1 MPESIIIESLTLVT
15 LLLYAIDRVN
25 IQPIFDRDPYE
36 SRRQELKGS
45 RLVKVLVFYQ
55 LIKDPTQRGLLRAL
69 DQLPDAQAVL
79 GGTLKRNTLSNALVQ
94 RDLDQIIEAWIM
106 LLAHYRPYLEQRGKK
121 FARIA
126 AVDASLIKLS
136 LAAYDWAKYRKQT
149 GAAKIT
155 CVFDWVK
162 GVPQQFVFTASGK
175 IHDLK
180 ATTEIAWCAGW
191 TYLFDRGYFAFD
203 LLTALLNIGAH
214 FVLRFKDGVDF
225 KIIERRL
232 IPEFKLPAGIRA
244 ITSDWT
250 VILPGWDG
258 EIILRLVSYRLTDGK
273 LIRVLT
279 DRHDL
284 SALSVA
290 LLYKERWT
298 IENWWRWLKRVYK
311 IKEPL
316 GRSENALP
324 LQIVAAF
331 VTDLLL
337 RAFKHC
343 GGFKGKLYEFV
354 TTCRDLALV
363 PIARLGS
370 LREVGVFCIS
380 PRKGIFQELLWKKLS
395 ELVASGSHH
404 FCSYSS

>member
-1 MPESIIIESLTLVT
+1 MLEPIITESLTLVT
-15 LLLYAIDRVN
+15 LLLYAIDRVK

-36 SRRQELKGS
+36 SRRHELKGS

-69 DQLPDAQAVL
+69 DQLPDAQAAL

-94 RDLDQIIEAWIM
+94 RDLDQIIEAWIV
-106 LLAHYRPYLEQRGKK
+106 LLAHYRPYLEQTGKK

-258 EIILRLVSYRLTDGK
+258 DIILRLVSYRLTDGK

-370 LREVGVFCIS
+370 LREVLLAATRFL
-380 PRKGIFQELLWKKLS
+380 ELPQFLPQT
-395 ELVASGSHH
+395 
-404 FCSYSS
+404 

>member
-1 MPESIIIESLTLVT
+1 MLEPIITESLTLVT

-25 IQPIFDRDPYE
+25 IQSIFDRDPYE
-36 SRRQELKGS
+36 SRRHELKGS

-69 DQLPDAQAVL
+69 DQLPDAQAAL

-94 RDLDQIIEAWIM
+94 RELDQIIAAWIV
-106 LLAHYRPYLEQRGKK
+106 LLAHYRPYLEQTGKK

-180 ATTEIAWCAGW
+180 ATREIAWCAGW

-258 EIILRLVSYRLTDGK
+258 DIILRLVSYRLTDGK

-370 LREVGVFCIS
+370 LREVLLAATRFL
-380 PRKGIFQELLWKKLS
+380 ELPQFLPQT
-395 ELVASGSHH
+395 
-404 FCSYSS
+404 

>member
-1 MPESIIIESLTLVT
+1 MPEPIIIESLTLVT
-15 LLLYAIDRVN
+15 LLLYAIDRVK

-45 RLVKVLVFYQ
+45 RLVKVLIFYQ

-69 DQLPDAQAVL
+69 DQSQDAQAAL

-94 RDLDQIIEAWIM
+94 RDLDQIIEAWIV
-106 LLAHYRPYLEQRGKK
+106 LIAHYRPYFEQTGKK

-136 LAAYDWAKYRKQT
+136 LVAYDWAKYRKKT
-149 GAAKIT
+149 GAAKIR

-175 IHDLK
+175 LHDLK

-203 LLTALLNIGAH
+203 LLTALLNTGAH

-244 ITSDWT
+244 ITRDWR

-258 EIILRLVSYRLTDGK
+258 DIILRLVSYRLTDGK

-363 PIARLGS
+363 PVARLGS
-370 LREVGVFCIS
+370 LREVLLAATRFL
-380 PRKGIFQELLWKKLS
+380 ELSQFLPQTQT
-395 ELVASGSHH
+395 
-404 FCSYSS
+404 

>member
-1 MPESIIIESLTLVT
+1 MLEPIITESLTLVT

-36 SRRQELKGS
+36 SRRHELKGS

-69 DQLPDAQAVL
+69 DQLPDAQAAL

-94 RDLDQIIEAWIM
+94 RELDQIIEAWIV
-106 LLAHYRPYLEQRGKK
+106 LLAHYRPYLEQTGKK

-180 ATTEIAWCAGW
+180 ATREIAWCAGW

-258 EIILRLVSYRLTDGK
+258 DIILRLVSYRLTDGK

-370 LREVGVFCIS
+370 LREVLLAATRFL
-380 PRKGIFQELLWKKLS
+380 ELPQFLPQT
-395 ELVASGSHH
+395 
-404 FCSYSS
+404 

>member
-1 MPESIIIESLTLVT
+1 MPEPIIIESLTLVT
-15 LLLYAIDRVN
+15 LLLYAIDRVK

-45 RLVKVLVFYQ
+45 RLVKVLIFYQ

-69 DQLPDAQAVL
+69 DQLQDAQAAL

-94 RDLDQIIEAWIM
+94 RDLDQIIEAWIV
-106 LLAHYRPYLEQRGKK
+106 LLAHDRPSLEQTGKK

-136 LAAYDWAKYRKQT
+136 LAAYDWAKYRKKT
-149 GAAKIT
+149 GAAKIR

-175 IHDLK
+175 LHDLK
-180 ATTEIAWCAGW
+180 ATTEIGWCAGW

-203 LLTALLNIGAH
+203 LLTALLNTGAH

-258 EIILRLVSYRLTDGK
+258 DIILRLVSYRLTDGK

-363 PIARLGS
+363 PVARLGS
-370 LREVGVFCIS
+370 LREVLLAATRFL
-380 PRKGIFQELLWKKLS
+380 ELSQFLPQTQT
-395 ELVASGSHH
+395 
-404 FCSYSS
+404 

>member
-1 MPESIIIESLTLVT
+1 MLEPIITESLTLVT

-36 SRRQELKGS
+36 SRRHELKGS

-69 DQLPDAQAVL
+69 DQLPDAQAAL

-94 RDLDQIIEAWIM
+94 RDLDQIIEAWIV
-106 LLAHYRPYLEQRGKK
+106 LLAHYRPYLEQTGKK

-180 ATTEIAWCAGW
+180 ATREIAWCAGW

-203 LLTALLNIGAH
+203 LLTALLDIGAH

-258 EIILRLVSYRLTDGK
+258 DIILRLVSYRLTDGK

-370 LREVGVFCIS
+370 LREVLLAATRFL
-380 PRKGIFQELLWKKLS
+380 ELPQFLPQT
-395 ELVASGSHH
+395 
-404 FCSYSS
+404 

>member
-1 MPESIIIESLTLVT
+1 MLEPIITESLTLVT

-36 SRRQELKGS
+36 SRRHELKGS

-69 DQLPDAQAVL
+69 DQLPDAQAAL

-94 RDLDQIIEAWIM
+94 RDLDQIIEAWIV
-106 LLAHYRPYLEQRGKK
+106 LLAHYRPYLEQTGKK

-258 EIILRLVSYRLTDGK
+258 DIILRLVSYRLTDGK

-316 GRSENALP
+316 GRSEKALP

-370 LREVGVFCIS
+370 LREVLLAATRFL
-380 PRKGIFQELLWKKLS
+380 ELPQFLPQT
-395 ELVASGSHH
+395 
-404 FCSYSS
+404 

>member
-1 MPESIIIESLTLVT
+1 MLEPIITESLTLVT

-36 SRRQELKGS
+36 SRRHELKGS

-69 DQLPDAQAVL
+69 DQLPDAQAAL

-94 RDLDQIIEAWIM
+94 RDLDQIIEAWIV
-106 LLAHYRPYLEQRGKK
+106 LLAHYRPYLEQTGKK

-126 AVDASLIKLS
+126 ALDASLIKLS

-258 EIILRLVSYRLTDGK
+258 DIILRLVSYRLTDGK

-370 LREVGVFCIS
+370 LREVLLAATRFL
-380 PRKGIFQELLWKKLS
+380 ELPQFLPQT
-395 ELVASGSHH
+395 
-404 FCSYSS
+404 

>member
-1 MPESIIIESLTLVT
+1 MPEPIIIESLTLVT
-15 LLLYAIDRVN
+15 LLLYAIDRVK

-45 RLVKVLVFYQ
+45 RLVKVLIFYQ

-69 DQLPDAQAVL
+69 DQLQDAQAAL

-94 RDLDQIIEAWIM
+94 RDLDQIIEAWIV
-106 LLAHYRPYLEQRGKK
+106 LLAHYRPSLEQTGKK

-136 LAAYDWAKYRKQT
+136 LAAYDWAKYRKKT
-149 GAAKIT
+149 GAAKSR

-175 IHDLK
+175 LHDLK

-203 LLTALLNIGAH
+203 LLTALLNTGAH

-250 VILPGWDG
+250 VIRPGWDG
-258 EIILRLVSYRLTDGK
+258 DIILRLVSYRLTDGK

-363 PIARLGS
+363 PVARLGS
-370 LREVGVFCIS
+370 LREVLLAATRFL
-380 PRKGIFQELLWKKLS
+380 ELSQFLPQTQT
-395 ELVASGSHH
+395 
-404 FCSYSS
+404 

>member
-1 MPESIIIESLTLVT
+1 MPEPIIIESLTLVT
-15 LLLYAIDRVN
+15 LLLYAIDRVK

-45 RLVKVLVFYQ
+45 RLVKVLIFYQ

-69 DQLPDAQAVL
+69 DQSQDAQAAL

-94 RDLDQIIEAWIM
+94 RDLDQIIEAWIV
-106 LLAHYRPYLEQRGKK
+106 LLAHYRPSLEQTGKK

-126 AVDASLIKLS
+126 AIDASLIKLS
-136 LAAYDWAKYRKQT
+136 LVAYDWAKYRKKT

-175 IHDLK
+175 LHDLK

-203 LLTALLNIGAH
+203 LLTALLNTGAH

-258 EIILRLVSYRLTDGK
+258 DIILRLVSYRLTDGK

-363 PIARLGS
+363 PVARLGS
-370 LREVGVFCIS
+370 LREVLLAATRFL
-380 PRKGIFQELLWKKLS
+380 ELSQFLPQTQT
-395 ELVASGSHH
+395 
-404 FCSYSS
+404 

>member
-1 MPESIIIESLTLVT
+1 MLEPIITESLTLVT

-36 SRRQELKGS
+36 SRRHELKGS

-69 DQLPDAQAVL
+69 DQLPDAQAAL

-94 RDLDQIIEAWIM
+94 RDLDQIIEAWIV
-106 LLAHYRPYLEQRGKK
+106 LLAHYRPYLEQTGKK

-203 LLTALLNIGAH
+203 LLTALLDIGAH

-258 EIILRLVSYRLTDGK
+258 DIILRLVSYRLTDGK
-273 LIRVLT
+273 SIRVLT

-370 LREVGVFCIS
+370 LREVLLAVTRFL
-380 PRKGIFQELLWKKLS
+380 ELPQFLPQT
-395 ELVASGSHH
+395 
-404 FCSYSS
+404 

>member
-1 MPESIIIESLTLVT
+1 MLEPLITESLTLVT

-36 SRRQELKGS
+36 SRRHELKGS

-69 DQLPDAQAVL
+69 DQLPDAQAAL

-94 RDLDQIIEAWIM
+94 RELDQIIAAWIV
-106 LLAHYRPYLEQRGKK
+106 LLAHYRPYLEQTGKK

-258 EIILRLVSYRLTDGK
+258 DIILRLVSYRLTDGK

-343 GGFKGKLYEFV
+343 GGFKGKLSP
-354 TTCRDLALV
+354 V
-363 PIARLGS
+363 PY
-370 LREVGVFCIS
+370 VGHWY
-380 PRKGIFQELLWKKLS
+380 K
-395 ELVASGSHH
+395 
-404 FCSYSS
+404 

>member
-1 MPESIIIESLTLVT
+1 MPEPIIIESLTLVT
-15 LLLYAIDRVN
+15 LLLYAIDRVK

-36 SRRQELKGS
+36 SRRYELKGS
-45 RLVKVLVFYQ
+45 RLVKGLVFYQ

-69 DQLPDAQAVL
+69 DQSQDAQAAL

-94 RDLDQIIEAWIM
+94 RDLDQIIEAWIA
-106 LLAHYRPYLEQRGKK
+106 LLAPYRPYLEQTGKK

-136 LAAYDWAKYRKQT
+136 LAAYAWAKYRKKT

-162 GVPQQFVFTASGK
+162 GLPQQFVFTASGK
-175 IHDLK
+175 LHDLK

-203 LLTALLNIGAH
+203 LLTALLNTGAH

-258 EIILRLVSYRLTDGK
+258 DIILRLVSYRLTDGK

-284 SALSVA
+284 LALSVA

-363 PIARLGS
+363 PVARLGS
-370 LREVGVFCIS
+370 LREVLLAATRFL
-380 PRKGIFQELLWKKLS
+380 ELPQFLPQTQT
-395 ELVASGSHH
+395 
-404 FCSYSS
+404 

>member
-1 MPESIIIESLTLVT
+1 MPEPIIIESLTLVT
-15 LLLYAIDRVN
+15 LLLYAIDRVK

-45 RLVKVLVFYQ
+45 RLVKVLIFYQ

-69 DQLPDAQAVL
+69 DRSQDAQAAL

-94 RDLDQIIEAWIM
+94 RDLDQIIEAWIV
-106 LLAHYRPYLEQRGKK
+106 LLAHYRPYLEQTGKK

-136 LAAYDWAKYRKQT
+136 LAAYDWAKYRKKT

-175 IHDLK
+175 LHDLK

-203 LLTALLNIGAH
+203 LLTALLNTGAH

-250 VILPGWDG
+250 VIRPGWDG
-258 EIILRLVSYRLTDGK
+258 DIILRLVSYRLTDGK

-354 TTCRDLALV
+354 TTCRDLAWV
-363 PIARLGS
+363 PVARLGS
-370 LREVGVFCIS
+370 LREVLLAATRFL
-380 PRKGIFQELLWKKLS
+380 ELSQFLPQTQT
-395 ELVASGSHH
+395 
-404 FCSYSS
+404 

>member
-1 MPESIIIESLTLVT
+1 MLEPIITESLTLVT

-36 SRRQELKGS
+36 SRRHELKGS
-45 RLVKVLVFYQ
+45 RLGKVLVFYQ
-55 LIKDPTQRGLLRAL
+55 LSKDPTQRGLLRAL
-69 DQLPDAQAVL
+69 DQLPDAQAAL

-94 RDLDQIIEAWIM
+94 RELDQIIEAWIV
-106 LLAHYRPYLEQRGKK
+106 LLAHYRPYLEQTGKK

-126 AVDASLIKLS
+126 PVDASLIKLS

-180 ATTEIAWCAGW
+180 ATREIAWCAGW

-258 EIILRLVSYRLTDGK
+258 DIILRLVSYRLTDGK

-370 LREVGVFCIS
+370 LREVLLAATRFL
-380 PRKGIFQELLWKKLS
+380 ELPQFLPQT
-395 ELVASGSHH
+395 
-404 FCSYSS
+404 

>member
-1 MPESIIIESLTLVT
+1 MPEPIIIESLTLVT
-15 LLLYAIDRVN
+15 LLLYAIDRVK

-69 DQLPDAQAVL
+69 DQSQDAQAAL

-94 RDLDQIIEAWIM
+94 RDLDQIIEAWIV
-106 LLAHYRPYLEQRGKK
+106 LLAHYRPYLEPTGKK

-136 LAAYDWAKYRKQT
+136 LAAYDWAKYRKKT

-162 GVPQQFVFTASGK
+162 RVPQQFVFTASGK
-175 IHDLK
+175 LHDLK

-203 LLTALLNIGAH
+203 LLTALLNTGAH

-225 KIIERRL
+225 KIIERR
-232 IPEFKLPAGIRA
+232 PSSEFKLPAGIRA
-244 ITSDWT
+244 ITSDWR
-250 VILPGWDG
+250 VILPGWDDD
-258 EIILRLVSYRLTDGK
+258 IILRLVSYRLTDGK

-298 IENWWRWLKRVYK
+298 IENWWRWLKRIYK

-370 LREVGVFCIS
+370 LREVLLAATRFL
-380 PRKGIFQELLWKKLS
+380 ELPQFLPQTQT
-395 ELVASGSHH
+395 
-404 FCSYSS
+404 

>member
-1 MPESIIIESLTLVT
+1 MLEPIITESLTLVT

-36 SRRQELKGS
+36 SRRHELKGS

-69 DQLPDAQAVL
+69 DQLPDAQAAL

-94 RDLDQIIEAWIM
+94 RDLDQIIEAWIV
-106 LLAHYRPYLEQRGKK
+106 LLAHYRPYLEQTGKK

-258 EIILRLVSYRLTDGK
+258 DIILRLVSYRLTDGK

-370 LREVGVFCIS
+370 LREVLLAATRFL
-380 PRKGIFQELLWKKLS
+380 ELPQFLPQT
-395 ELVASGSHH
+395 
-404 FCSYSS
+404 

>member
-1 MPESIIIESLTLVT
+1 MPEPIIIESLTLVT
-15 LLLYAIDRVN
+15 LLLYAIDRVK

-45 RLVKVLVFYQ
+45 RLVKVLIFYQ

-69 DQLPDAQAVL
+69 DQSQDAQAAL

-94 RDLDQIIEAWIM
+94 RDLDQIIEAWIV
-106 LLAHYRPYLEQRGKK
+106 LLAHYRPYLEQTGKK

-250 VILPGWDG
+250 VILPGWDDD
-258 EIILRLVSYRLTDGK
+258 IILRLVSYRLTDGK

-370 LREVGVFCIS
+370 LREVLLAATRFL
-380 PRKGIFQELLWKKLS
+380 ELPQFLPQT
-395 ELVASGSHH
+395 
-404 FCSYSS
+404 

>member
-1 MPESIIIESLTLVT
+1 MLEPIITESLTLVT
-15 LLLYAIDRVN
+15 LLLYAIERVK

-36 SRRQELKGS
+36 SRRHELKGS

-55 LIKDPTQRGLLRAL
+55 LIKDPTQRGLLGAL
-69 DQLPDAQAVL
+69 DQLPDVQAAL

-94 RDLDQIIEAWIM
+94 RDLDQIIEAWIV
-106 LLAHYRPYLEQRGKK
+106 LLAHYRPYLEQTGKK

-258 EIILRLVSYRLTDGK
+258 DIILRLVSYRLTDGK

-370 LREVGVFCIS
+370 LREVLLAATWFL
-380 PRKGIFQELLWKKLS
+380 ELPQFLPQT
-395 ELVASGSHH
+395 
-404 FCSYSS
+404 

>member
-1 MPESIIIESLTLVT
+1 MLEPIITESLTLVR

-36 SRRQELKGS
+36 SRRHELKGS

-69 DQLPDAQAVL
+69 DQLPDAQAAL

-94 RDLDQIIEAWIM
+94 RDLDQIIEAWIV
-106 LLAHYRPYLEQRGKK
+106 LLAHYRPYLEQTGKK

-162 GVPQQFVFTASGK
+162 GVPQPFVFTASGK

-258 EIILRLVSYRLTDGK
+258 DIILRLVSYRLTDGK
-273 LIRVLT
+273 LIRVLP

-343 GGFKGKLYEFV
+343 GGFKAKLYEFV

-370 LREVGVFCIS
+370 LRKVLLAATRFL
-380 PRKGIFQELLWKKLS
+380 ELPQFLPQT
-395 ELVASGSHH
+395 
-404 FCSYSS
+404 

>member
-1 MPESIIIESLTLVT
+1 MLEPIITESLTLVT
-15 LLLYAIDRVN
+15 LLLYAIDRVK

-36 SRRQELKGS
+36 SRRHELKGS

-69 DQLPDAQAVL
+69 DQLPDAQAAL

-94 RDLDQIIEAWIM
+94 RDLDQIIEAWIV
-106 LLAHYRPYLEQRGKK
+106 LLAHYRPYLEQTGKK

-136 LAAYDWAKYRKQT
+136 LAAYDWAKYRKKT

-180 ATTEIAWCAGW
+180 ATREIAWCAGW

-258 EIILRLVSYRLTDGK
+258 DIILRLVSYRLTDGK
-273 LIRVLT
+273 VIRVLT

-370 LREVGVFCIS
+370 LREVLLAATRFL
-380 PRKGIFQELLWKKLS
+380 ELPQFLS
-395 ELVASGSHH
+395 QTQT
-404 FCSYSS
+404 

>member
-1 MPESIIIESLTLVT
+1 MPEPIIIESLTLVT
-15 LLLYAIDRVN
+15 LLLYAIDRVK

-45 RLVKVLVFYQ
+45 RLVKVLIFYQ

-69 DQLPDAQAVL
+69 DRSQDAQAAL

-94 RDLDQIIEAWIM
+94 RDLDQIIEAWIV
-106 LLAHYRPYLEQRGKK
+106 LLAHYRPYLEQTGKK

-136 LAAYDWAKYRKQT
+136 LAAYDWAKYRKKT
-149 GAAKIT
+149 GAAKIR

-175 IHDLK
+175 LHDLK

-203 LLTALLNIGAH
+203 LLTALLNTGAH

-258 EIILRLVSYRLTDGK
+258 DIILRLVSYRLTDGK

-363 PIARLGS
+363 PVARLGS
-370 LREVGVFCIS
+370 LREVLLAATRFL
-380 PRKGIFQELLWKKLS
+380 ELSQFLPQTQT
-395 ELVASGSHH
+395 
-404 FCSYSS
+404 

>member
-1 MPESIIIESLTLVT
+1 MLEPIITESLTLVT

-36 SRRQELKGS
+36 SRRHELKGS

-69 DQLPDAQAVL
+69 DQLPDAQAAL

-94 RDLDQIIEAWIM
+94 RELDQIIAAWM
-106 LLAHYRPYLEQRGKK
+106 VLLAHYRPYLEQTGKK

-258 EIILRLVSYRLTDGK
+258 DIILRLVSYRLTDGK

-370 LREVGVFCIS
+370 LREVLLAATRFL
-380 PRKGIFQELLWKKLS
+380 ELPQFLPQT
-395 ELVASGSHH
+395 
-404 FCSYSS
+404 

>member
-1 MPESIIIESLTLVT
+1 MPEPIIIESLTLVT
-15 LLLYAIDRVN
+15 LLLYAIDRVK

-45 RLVKVLVFYQ
+45 RLVKVLIFYQ

-69 DQLPDAQAVL
+69 DQSQDAQAAL

-94 RDLDQIIEAWIM
+94 RDLDQIIEAWIV
-106 LLAHYRPYLEQRGKK
+106 LIAHYRPYLEQTGKK

-136 LAAYDWAKYRKQT
+136 LVAYDWAKYRKKT

-175 IHDLK
+175 LHDLK

-203 LLTALLNIGAH
+203 LLTALLNTGAH

-244 ITSDWT
+244 ITRDWR

-258 EIILRLVSYRLTDGK
+258 DIILRLVSYRLTDGK

-363 PIARLGS
+363 PVARLGS
-370 LREVGVFCIS
+370 LREVLLAATRFL
-380 PRKGIFQELLWKKLS
+380 ELSQFLPQTQT
-395 ELVASGSHH
+395 
-404 FCSYSS
+404 

>member
-1 MPESIIIESLTLVT
+1 MLEPIITESLTLVT
-15 LLLYAIDRVN
+15 LLLYAIDRVK

-36 SRRQELKGS
+36 SRRHELKGS

-69 DQLPDAQAVL
+69 DQLPDAQAAL

-94 RDLDQIIEAWIM
+94 RDLDQIIEAWIV
-106 LLAHYRPYLEQRGKK
+106 LLAHYRPYLEQTGKK

-136 LAAYDWAKYRKQT
+136 LAAYDWAKYRKKT

-258 EIILRLVSYRLTDGK
+258 DIILRLVSYRLTDGK

-370 LREVGVFCIS
+370 LREVLLAATRFL
-380 PRKGIFQELLWKKLS
+380 ELPQFLPQT
-395 ELVASGSHH
+395 
-404 FCSYSS
+404 